1 MFTPSVTTTPCTP
14 APAHV
19 TTPRT
24 VAFGS
29 IFDQSTPSSGE
40 GVGST
45 GFSCSPGSSPESEQ
59 QMPPADIASRAAN
72 KSSSFFMVAVLAVCG
87 MGRPSGKAGKGRSSS
102 LRFDRSLHAA
112 ICYSGWRNIRGCW
125 SAPRPGPRRS
135 CSGSGARWRSRSRR
149 CRGRSSGE
157 AGCRRSAVRES
168 PGEVRN

>member
-1 MFTPSVTTTPCTP
+1 MFTPSVTTTPCTA

-40 GVGST
+40 GGGST
-45 GFSCSPGSSPESEQ
+45 GFSCSPGSSPEPEQ
-59 QMPPADIASRAAN
+59 HMPPADIASRAAN
-72 KSSSFFMVAVLAVCG
+72 KSNSFFMVAVFAVCG
-87 MGRPSGKAGKGRSSS
+87 MGRLSGKAGKGRSSS
-102 LRFDRSLHAA
+102 PRFDRSLHAA

-125 SAPRPGPRRS
+125 RVPRPGQRRWR
-135 CSGSGARWRSRSRR
+135 SGSGARWRSRSRR

-157 AGCRRSAVRES
+157 AGCRRFRGRES
-168 PGEVRN
+168 PGEVRS